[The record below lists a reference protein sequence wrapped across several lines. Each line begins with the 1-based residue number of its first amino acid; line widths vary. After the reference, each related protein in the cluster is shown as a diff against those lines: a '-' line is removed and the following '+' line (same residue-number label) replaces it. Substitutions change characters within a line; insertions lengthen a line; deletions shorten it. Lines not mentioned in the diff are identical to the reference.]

1 MQYEWKKWKIDTR
14 SLLVTGWLIYGNNM
28 QYEWKNME
36 NDDHPSV
43 LLRHLLKFLKFSK
56 ATAASH
62 PPELL
67 YPLGF
72 GYHTSTPVTTKKSL
86 GLAVDRCHTMWK
98 PQNPVISSL
107 FYNKTISDHTSF
119 APKVFQQTQM
129 PRVPSVSALVS
140 WLPSRLPIALVV
152 RVSGSNPTR

>member
-1 MQYEWKKWKIDTR
+1 
-14 SLLVTGWLIYGNNM
+14 M

-72 GYHTSTPVTTKKSL
+72 GYHTSTPVTTKKKPGTSCRSL
-86 GLAVDRCHTMWK
+86 SHNVEGSKSRDFFPIL
-98 PQNPVISSL
+98 
-107 FYNKTISDHTSF
+107 
-119 APKVFQQTQM
+119 QQ
-129 PRVPSVSALVS
+129 SH
-140 WLPSRLPIALVV
+140 I
-152 RVSGSNPTR
+152 